1 MLKDCLRFATQEDN
15 QVSIKEFFEDE
26 INYKACLEAAPDIVY
41 ADDYLLMQEQEAFR
55 QNREKY
61 EIFHKEFT
69 QKKKQGLDIN

>member
-1 MLKDCLRFATQEDN
+1 MEGREYDLDIDDSELDHIWQQNQMLKDCLRFATQEDN

-55 QNREKY
+55 Q
-61 EIFHKEFT
+61 
-69 QKKKQGLDIN
+69 